1 MSVRVSVGVSASA
14 RAGAPLARRVP
25 ARCMAATSPPGAA
38 PWQAFKLPSSLPEA
52 FSLLTSAESRE
63 ALAAIA
69 TDPEKRNY
77 WAYQLG
83 RTAFFTVSGVASA
96 TLAANGQSGAVD
108 FSRASADGL
117 GGLLGSLLELYR
129 VDLDNI
135 ERGVYRRPYD
145 SDVKHRQFDPLFVLD
160 RQRRLYAAYQ
170 GTRDRRERKAGTEMR
185 ETVAEAIGEG
195 TYPEYYLQNFH
206 YQEDG
211 WLSPTSAKAY
221 EHGTEAL
228 FQGSQDVM
236 QRQALVP
243 VSEWMKEGARGKSE
257 GDVRLL
263 EVAGG
268 TGRFHTF
275 IKDNWPRMQTT
286 FNDLSPAYVAEARE
300 NLDYYSKFR
309 AARGDTVELA
319 RTEIVQANAEALP
332 FEDASFDCLVNVYLF
347 HELPRDVRR
356 GIAREMARVL
366 APGGLVVI
374 NDSLQQ
380 GDRADM
386 DAVLPLFPA
395 NYHEPYYMDYTQDDL
410 TAIMREAGLEPYR
423 APTVAHVS
431 KVWSFI
437 KPEADEI
444 PPAAAASAVVA
455 EPAVVEAV
463 AAVE

>member
-1 MSVRVSVGVSASA
+1 MQVSVGAAAPVRGSA
-14 RAGAPLARRVP
+14 GARRVP
-25 ARCMAATSPPGAA
+25 VRCMAATSPASA
-38 PWQAFKLPSSLPEA
+38 PWQAFKLPTSLPDAVSMLASE
-52 FSLLTSAESRE
+52 ESRE
-63 ALAAIA
+63 ALSAIA
-69 TDPEKRNY
+69 ADPEKRNY
-77 WAYQLG
+77 WAYQLA

-117 GGLLGSLLELYR
+117 SGLLGSLVELYR

-135 ERGVYRRPYD
+135 EKGVYRKPYD

-160 RQRRLYAAYQ
+160 RQRRLYSAYV

-185 ETVAEAIGEG
+185 DTVAEAIAEG
-195 TYPEYYLQNFH
+195 DYPEYYLQNFH

-243 VSEWMKEGARGKSE
+243 LSAWMKEAAEAGRQE
-257 GDVRLL
+257 GDIRLL

-309 AARGDTVELA
+309 GDAQLA
-319 RTEIVQANAEALP
+319 RTEILQANAESLP
-332 FEDASFDCLVNVYLF
+332 LDDGSFDCLVNVYLF

-356 GIAREMARVL
+356 GIAREMARVVK
-366 APGGLVVI
+366 PGGLVVI

-380 GDRADM
+380 GDRPDM

-395 NYHEPYYMDYTQDDL
+395 NYHEPYYMDYTQDDM
-410 TAIMREAGLEPYR
+410 TEIMREVGLEPYLP
-423 APTVAHVS
+423 PTVAHVS
-431 KVWSFI
+431 KVWSFVKPLGAVAAEPKAI
-437 KPEADEI
+437 AEAVDAPEAA
-444 PPAAAASAVVA
+444 P
-455 EPAVVEAV
+455 EAV
-463 AAVE
+463 AAAEQ